1 MKILSLETSGSV
13 CSVCLSIDKNVVAEY
28 SIFKSFEHDRLLAV
42 LVQRILDDFQM
53 KVSDLDAVAV
63 SSGPGSFTGLRIG
76 AAFAKALCFDNNPKL
91 IAVPTLSAIALSAID
106 FTGNHKDICCAI
118 SSHKD
123 FVYFQKFD
131 KNGNPLS
138 DIIFDTIDNVIELC
152 SANSLLCGNG
162 FSHIGKKSLFCDGI
176 SSTIIN
182 KLAVNLFETNSFIH
196 SKDFIPMYVQEFVP
210 RSNEK

>member
-1 MKILSLETSGSV
+1 MKIISIETSGSV

-28 SIFKSFEHDRLLAV
+28 SILKSFEHDRLLAL

-53 KVSDLDAVAV
+53 TVADMDAVAV

-76 AAFAKALCFDNNPKL
+76 AAFAKALCFDNNPRL
-91 IAVPTLSAIALSAID
+91 IAVPTLSAMALSAAD
-106 FTGNHKDICCAI
+106 FSENYQDICCAT

-131 KNGNPLS
+131 KNGYPIN
-138 DIIFDTIDNVIELC
+138 DIIFDTINSVIEFC
-152 SANSLLCGNG
+152 SDNSLLCGNG
-162 FSHIGKKSLFCDGI
+162 FSRIGKKSLFCNGI

-182 KLAVNLFETNSFIH
+182 KLAVNLFETNSFIS
-196 SKDFIPMYVQEFVP
+196 SKDFVPMYVQEFVP